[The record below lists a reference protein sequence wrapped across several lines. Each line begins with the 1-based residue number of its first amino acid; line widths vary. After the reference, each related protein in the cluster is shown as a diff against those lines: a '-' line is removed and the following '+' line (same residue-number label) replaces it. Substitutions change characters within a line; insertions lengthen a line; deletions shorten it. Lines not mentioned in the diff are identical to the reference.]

1 MQRSD
6 MLNCLPLLH
15 THTLAG
21 TAAVA
26 VLVATVFGWKDTMP
40 NAPAVHDSVK
50 GVHAA
55 HLHDHSSSNGSS
67 SSSIGRKHWH
77 AVSPISIVSIV
88 VEKPILRRY
97 E

>member
-1 MQRSD
+1 
-6 MLNCLPLLH
+6 
-15 THTLAG
+15 
-21 TAAVA
+21 
-26 VLVATVFGWKDTMP
+26 MP
-40 NAPAVHDSVK
+40 KAPAVHDSAK

-55 HLHDHSSSNGSS
+55 HLLHDHSSSNGSS
-67 SSSIGRKHWH
+67 SSNGRKHWH